1 MKKQRKRIYTAL
13 LCTCFLFSTASVP
26 VSAAETEQEEMT
38 TLSSRSG
45 EAEVSTKDA
54 LTSALGDSN
63 ISKITL
69 KQDIHISD
77 TLTVN
82 RAVTL
87 DLNGF
92 VLRMTGEDSV
102 IKVGQGGELTIAD
115 SDKNT
120 AHKFAQNTAG
130 LSAGLWELV
139 SDDSA
144 TSKTVN
150 GGIITGGKAQNGG
163 GVYVASGGKL
173 HMTGGSIVG
182 CQARYGGGVYLDN
195 NDQTGGFSEFT
206 MTDSR
211 IIGCTASDNGGGVAV
226 DPACKFTMDNGSEI
240 RSCTARMGGGVYING
255 GDTNGNGVFTL
266 RNGAILSCTADTS
279 GFVPSRG
286 GGVFNVGAFI
296 MESGT
301 IKGCTSIKDDSSTG
315 GVLNRREFT
324 MRGGTIGK
332 EDKTDESHVYN
343 DANTAAVFTI
353 SGAARIYTNVANN
366 SRLNAYG
373 GEISGEVKNAVDSRY
388 AVITGTEGAAGS
400 TEFKGKVT
408 NNCIIEKGQFTGE
421 VMNDGGGT
429 IKGGTFTGSVTNNLG
444 AILGGDF
451 SQAESL
457 SGKLVITFDPN
468 NGDNSSRQEVY
479 WKKEGAPLIAPIPK
493 PTKEEHTFE
502 GWYYDNKGEN
512 RKWDF
517 ETDRARYTMT
527 LTAKWKANTYNVTV
541 ENDGNGTASADPA
554 SAKMDDKV
562 ELIAT
567 PKSGYHFKEWEV
579 ISGNVKIEDNKFTMP
594 AAHVTVKAI
603 FERNASSGSGG
614 GGGTTYYTLTFETN
628 GGDSIQAIRA
638 ARGKTLD
645 LSAYTPMRDGYDFGG
660 WYADKD
666 LTQRITEIKLS
677 GSKTVYADWKKKEP
691 NEPDAVKNPFA
702 DVNAGDWFYRD
713 VLFSYEKGLMSGMD
727 AAAFAPY
734 ANTTRAQIAVIF
746 YRMEGSPAVE
756 GENSFTDVVRDSG
769 TAWFYDAVTWAQ
781 QNGIMG
787 GYGNSSFAPNDPIT
801 REQLA
806 AIFYRYAQYKGY
818 DTTQGGMA
826 IREFDDYESISD
838 YAMGAMAWAVNTG
851 LVKGDSNL
859 LYPKGTATR
868 AEIAALFHR
877 FAENGMK

>member
-26 VSAAETEQEEMT
+26 VLAAETEQEEMT

-45 EAEVSTKDA
+45 EAEVSTKDE
-54 LTSALGDSN
+54 LTSALGDST
-63 ISKITL
+63 KDTVKL
-69 KQDIHISD
+69 TADIIID
-77 TLTVN
+77 TTLTVN

-92 VLRMTGEDSV
+92 VLRIPEKDSV
-102 IKVGQGGELTIAD
+102 IKVEQGGELTIAD
-115 SDKNT
+115 SDKT
-120 AHKFAQNTAG
+120 TEHKFAQNPD
-130 LSAGLWELV
+130 GLWVLV
-139 SDDSA
+139 SDDS
-144 TSKTVN
+144 TSSKTVN
-150 GGIITGGKAQNGG
+150 GGIITGGKAQKGG
-163 GVYVASGGKL
+163 GVYVALGGKL
-173 HMTGGSIVG
+173 NMTGGSIVG
-182 CQARYGGGVYLDN
+182 CQASHDGGGVYLDSDN
-195 NDQTGGFSEFT
+195 KTDEYSEFT
-206 MTDSR
+206 MTSSR

-226 DPACKFTMDNGSEI
+226 YSVNRFTMNNGSEI
-240 RSCTARMGGGVYING
+240 RSCTARNGGGVYTENG
-255 GDTNGNGVFTL
+255 TFGSGVFTL

-279 GFVPSRG
+279 GHLPSRG
-286 GGVFNVGAFI
+286 GGVYNGGSFI

-301 IKGCTSIKDDSSTG
+301 IKGCTAIDMKQRPTG

-324 MRGGTIGK
+324 MRGGTIGGG
-332 EDKTDESHVYN
+332 ENDESHVYN
-343 DANTAAVFTI
+343 AAEAAAVFTI
-353 SGAARIYTNVANN
+353 SDTAKIYTNVANN
-366 SRLNAYG
+366 SRLNADG
-373 GEISGEVKNAVDSRY
+373 GEIFGEVKNAVDSRY
-388 AVITGTEGAAGS
+388 AVITGTEEAAGS
-400 TEFKGKVT
+400 TEFSGAVI
-408 NNCIIEKGQFTGE
+408 NSEA
-421 VMNDGGGT
+421 GT
-429 IKGGTFTGSVTNNLG
+429 IAGGVFTGSVTNNLG
-444 AILGGDF
+444 AITGGDF
-451 SQAESL
+451 SRAKSL
-457 SGKLVITFDPN
+457 SGRLVITFDPN
-468 NGDNSSRQEVY
+468 NGGNSSRQEVV
-479 WKKEGAPLIAPIPK
+479 WSKDGAKLIAPIPK

-502 GWYYDNKGEN
+502 GWYYDNNGEN
-512 RKWDF
+512 TEWNF
-517 ETDRARYTMT
+517 ETDRAKYTMR
-527 LTAKWKANTYNVTV
+527 LTAQWKANTYTVTV
-541 ENDGNGTASADPA
+541 ENDGNGTALADPA
-554 SAKMDDKV
+554 SAKMGDEV
-562 ELIAT
+562 RLTAM
-567 PKSGYHFKEWEV
+567 PNSGYHFKEWEV
-579 ISGNVKIEDNKFTMP
+579 VSDNVKIEDNKFTMP

-603 FERNASSGSGG
+603 FERNASSSGGG

-628 GGDSIQAIRA
+628 GGGSMQAIRA

-660 WYADKD
+660 WYADKA

-677 GSKTVYADWKKKEP
+677 GSKTVYADWKKREP
-691 NEPDAVKNPFA
+691 DEPDAVKNPFA

-756 GENSFTDVVRDSG
+756 GENSFTDVVRGSG

-787 GYGNSSFAPNDPIT
+787 GYSNSSFAPNDPIT

-826 IREFDDYESISD
+826 IREFNDYESISD
-838 YAMGAMAWAVNTG
+838 YAMSAMAWAVNIG

-868 AEIAALFHR
+868 AELAALLHR
-877 FAENGMK
+877 FVENGMK

>member
-26 VSAAETEQEEMT
+26 VSAAETEQEEEMT

-115 SDKNT
+115 SDKT
-120 AHKFAQNTAG
+120 TEHKFAQNPD
-130 LSAGLWELV
+130 GLWVLV

-144 TSKTVN
+144 TSKTVK
-150 GGIITGGKAQNGG
+150 GGIITGGKAQKGG
-163 GVYVASGGKL
+163 GVYVAPGGKL
-173 HMTGGSIVG
+173 NMTGGSIVG
-182 CQARYGGGVYLDN
+182 CQAKFGGGVYLDN
-195 NDQTGGFSEFT
+195 NDQTGEPSEFT
-206 MTDSR
+206 MTSSR

-226 DPACKFTMDNGSEI
+226 NPACTFTMNNGSEI
-240 RSCTARMGGGVYING
+240 RSCTARNGGGVYTN
-255 GDTNGNGVFTL
+255 TSRKNGNGVFTL
-266 RNGAILSCTADTS
+266 RNGAILSCMVNTS
-279 GFVPSRG
+279 EHPRSRG
-286 GGVFNVGAFI
+286 GGVYNEGSFI
-296 MESGT
+296 MENGT
-301 IKGCTSIKDDSSTG
+301 IKGCTAIKERLTG
-315 GVLNRREFT
+315 GVYNLKEFT
-324 MRGGTIGK
+324 MSGGTIG
-332 EDKTDESHVYN
+332 EEGKTDDESHVYN
-343 DANTAAVFTI
+343 VADKTAAFTI
-353 SGAARIYTNVANN
+353 SGTAKIYTNVAND
-366 SRLNAYG
+366 SRLNADG
-373 GEISGEVKNAVDSRY
+373 GEIFGEVTNAVKNWSS
-388 AVITGTEGAAGS
+388 AVIAGTEGAADS

-421 VMNDGGGT
+421 VVNGGSGT
-429 IKGGTFTGSVTNNLG
+429 IRGGAFKGSVTNNLG

-451 SQAESL
+451 SQATL
-457 SGKLVITFDPN
+457 SGELAITFDPD

-594 AAHVTVKAI
+594 AENVTVKAI
-603 FERNASSGSGG
+603 FERNASSSGGG

-628 GGDSIQAIRA
+628 GGGSMQAIRA

-677 GSKTVYADWKKKEP
+677 GSKTVYADWKKREP

-702 DVNAGDWFYRD
+702 DVNAGDWFYQD

-787 GYGNSSFAPNDPIT
+787 GYSNSSFAPNDPIT

-838 YAMGAMAWAVNTG
+838 YAMSAMAWAVNTG

>member
-388 AVITGTEGAAGS
+388 AVITGTEEATGS
-400 TEFKGKVT
+400 TEFSGAVINSET
-408 NNCIIEKGQFTGE
+408 
-421 VMNDGGGT
+421 GT
-429 IKGGTFTGSVTNNLG
+429 IAGGVFTGSVTNNLG

-451 SQAESL
+451 SRAKSL

-479 WKKEGAPLIAPIPK
+479 WKKEGAKLIAPIPK

-502 GWYYDNKGEN
+502 GWYYDNNGEN

-517 ETDRARYTMT
+517 ETDRAKYTMR
-527 LTAKWKANTYNVTV
+527 LTAQWKANTYNVTV

-554 SAKMDDKV
+554 SAKMGDEV
-562 ELIAT
+562 SLT
-567 PKSGYHFKEWEV
+567 PMPNSGYHFKMWEIV
-579 ISGNVKIEDNKFTMP
+579 PDKVEIKDNKFTMP

-603 FERNASSGSGG
+603 FERNASSSGGGG

-628 GGDSIQAIRA
+628 GGDSMQAIRA

-677 GSKTVYADWKKKEP
+677 GSKTVYADWKKR
-691 NEPDAVKNPFA
+691 EPDAVKNPFA

-727 AAAFAPY
+727 AAVFAPY

-756 GENSFTDVVRDSG
+756 GENSFTDVVRGSG

-868 AEIAALFHR
+868 AELAALFHR

>member
-13 LCTCFLFSTASVP
+13 LCTCFLLSTASVP

-45 EAEVSTKDA
+45 EAEVSKAADLA
-54 LTSALGDSN
+54 SALENSS

-69 KQDIHISD
+69 MTDIPISD

-92 VLRMTGEDSV
+92 VLQRTGEGSV
-102 IKVGQGGELTIAD
+102 IKVEQDGNLTIAD
-115 SDKNT
+115 SNT
-120 AHKFAQNTAG
+120 ATPHKFAQTD
-130 LSAGLWELV
+130 GLWVLV
-139 SDDSA
+139 IDSSA
-144 TSKTVN
+144 TNKTVN
-150 GGIITGGKAQNGG
+150 GGIITGGKAQKGG
-163 GVYVASGGKL
+163 GVYVAPGGKL

-195 NDQTGGFSEFT
+195 NDQTGKPSEFT
-206 MTDSR
+206 MTSSS
-211 IIGCTASDNGGGVAV
+211 IIGCTASDFGGGVAV
-226 DPACKFTMDNGSEI
+226 NPACKFTMNNGSEI
-240 RSCTARMGGGVYING
+240 RSCTARIGGGVYTNNSG
-255 GDTNGNGVFTL
+255 TNGNGVFTL
-266 RNGAILSCTADTS
+266 RNGAILSCTADS
-279 GFVPSRG
+279 WG
-286 GGVFNVGAFI
+286 GGVFNTGAFI

-301 IKGCTSIKDDSSTG
+301 IKGCTAIKERPTG
-315 GVLNRREFT
+315 GVFNRREFT
-324 MRGGTIGK
+324 MSGGTIGEG
-332 EDKTDESHVYN
+332 EDDESHVYN
-343 DANTAAVFTI
+343 AADTAAVFTI
-353 SGAARIYTNVANN
+353 SGTAKIYTNVAND
-366 SRLNAYG
+366 SRWNADG
-373 GEISGEVKNAVDSRY
+373 GKIFGEVKNAVNSRFG
-388 AVITGTEGAAGS
+388 AVIAGAGS
-400 TEFKGKVT
+400 TEFSGAVI
-408 NNCIIEKGQFTGE
+408 NNET
-421 VMNDGGGT
+421 GT
-429 IKGGTFTGSVTNNLG
+429 IAGGVFTGSVTNNLG
-444 AILGGDF
+444 TILGGDF

-457 SGKLVITFDPN
+457 NGQLVITFDPN
-468 NGDNSSRQEVY
+468 NGDKSSKQEVV
-479 WKKEGAPLIAPIPK
+479 WSKDGATLSAPTTE
-493 PTKEEHTFE
+493 PTKEGHTFE
-502 GWYYDNKGEN
+502 GWYYDNNGEN
-512 RKWDF
+512 TKWNF
-517 ETDRARYTMT
+517 ETYTAKYTMT
-527 LTAKWKANTYNVTV
+527 LKAKWKANT
-541 ENDGNGTASADPA
+541 S
-554 SAKMDDKV
+554 
-562 ELIAT
+562 
-567 PKSGYHFKEWEV
+567 
-579 ISGNVKIEDNKFTMP
+579 
-594 AAHVTVKAI
+594 
-603 FERNASSGSGG
+603 SSGGGG

-628 GGDSIQAIRA
+628 GGDSMQAIRA

-677 GSKTVYADWKKKEP
+677 GSKTVYADWKKR
-691 NEPDAVKNPFA
+691 EPDAVKNPFA

-756 GENSFTDVVRDSG
+756 GENSFTDVVRGSG

-868 AEIAALFHR
+868 AELAALFHR

>member
-26 VSAAETEQEEMT
+26 VSAAETEQEEEMT

-45 EAEVSTKDA
+45 EAEVSTAADLA
-54 LTSALGDSN
+54 SALGDST
-63 ISKITL
+63 KDTVKL
-69 KQDIHISD
+69 TADIIID
-77 TLTVN
+77 TTLTVN

-92 VLRMTGEDSV
+92 VLRMTGNDSV
-102 IKVGQGGELTIAD
+102 IKVGQDGNLTIVD
-115 SDKNT
+115 SGKDT
-120 AHKFAQNTAG
+120 AHIFAQPSGG
-130 LSAGLWELV
+130 LSAGLWELN
-139 SDDSA
+139 SNGSE
-144 TSKTVN
+144 TVK
-150 GGIITGGKAQNGG
+150 GGIITGGNAQKGG
-163 GVYVASGGKL
+163 GVYVAPGGKL

-182 CQARYGGGVYLDN
+182 CQAGHGGGVYLDN
-195 NDQTGGFSEFT
+195 NDQTGEPSKFT
-206 MTDSR
+206 MTDSS
-211 IIGCTASDNGGGVAV
+211 IIGCTASDTGGGVTV
-226 DPACKFTMDNGSEI
+226 NPKCTFTMNNGSEI
-240 RSCTARMGGGVYING
+240 RSCTARLGGGVYTNNSG
-255 GDTNGNGVFTL
+255 TNGNGVFTL
-266 RNGAILSCTADTS
+266 RNGAILSCTADTL
-279 GFVPSRG
+279 GFMSSWG
-286 GGVFNVGAFI
+286 GGVYNSGAFI
-296 MESGT
+296 MEGGT
-301 IKGCTSIKDDSSTG
+301 IKGCTAKKGSSG

-324 MRGGTIGK
+324 MRGGRIG

-343 DANTAAVFTI
+343 AADTAAVFTI
-353 SGAARIYTNVANN
+353 SGTAKIYTNVAND
-366 SRLNAYG
+366 SRLNADG
-373 GEISGEVKNAVDSRY
+373 GEIFGDVTNAVDSEY
-388 AVITGTEGAAGS
+388 GAVIAGTEGAAGS
-400 TEFKGKVT
+400 TKFSGAVT
-408 NNCIIEKGQFTGE
+408 NNET
-421 VMNDGGGT
+421 GT
-429 IKGGTFTGSVTNNLG
+429 IAGGTFTHTVTNNVNTVTNNVG
-444 AILGGDF
+444 TILGGDF
-451 SQAESL
+451 SKATL
-457 SGKLVITFDPN
+457 IGKLAITFEPN
-468 NGDNSSRQEVY
+468 NGDNMQVNWE
-479 WKKEGAPLIAPIPK
+479 KEGVLLIAPTSE
-493 PTKEEHTFE
+493 PTKEGYTFE
-502 GWYYDNKGEN
+502 GWYYNNNGKN
-512 RKWDF
+512 TKWDF
-517 ETDRARYTMT
+517 DKDKAKYTMT
-527 LTAKWKANTYNVTV
+527 LKAQWKANT
-541 ENDGNGTASADPA
+541 S
-554 SAKMDDKV
+554 
-562 ELIAT
+562 
-567 PKSGYHFKEWEV
+567 
-579 ISGNVKIEDNKFTMP
+579 
-594 AAHVTVKAI
+594 
-603 FERNASSGSGG
+603 SSGGGG

-677 GSKTVYADWKKKEP
+677 GSKTVYADWKKR
-691 NEPDAVKNPFA
+691 EPDAVKNPFA

-756 GENSFTDVVRDSG
+756 GENSFTDVVRGSG

-826 IREFDDYESISD
+826 IREFGDYESISD

-859 LYPKGTATR
+859 LYPNGTATR
-868 AEIAALFHR
+868 AEIAAMLHR
-877 FAENGMK
+877 FVENGMK

>member
-13 LCTCFLFSTASVP
+13 LCACFLFSTASVP
-26 VSAAETEQEEMT
+26 VSAAETEQEEEMT

-45 EAEVSTKDA
+45 EAEVSTVED
-54 LTSALGDSN
+54 LTSALGDSTKDTVKLTAN
-63 ISKITL
+63 IIIDT
-69 KQDIHISD
+69 

-92 VLRMTGEDSV
+92 VLRIPEKDSV
-102 IKVGQGGELTIAD
+102 IKVEQGGELTIAD
-115 SDKNT
+115 SDKT
-120 AHKFAQNTAG
+120 TEHKFAQNPD
-130 LSAGLWELV
+130 GLWVLV
-139 SDDSA
+139 SDDST
-144 TSKTVN
+144 TSKTVK
-150 GGIITGGKAQNGG
+150 GGIITGGKAQKGG
-163 GVYVASGGKL
+163 GVYVAPGGKL
-173 HMTGGSIVG
+173 NMTGGSIVG
-182 CQARYGGGVYLDN
+182 CQAKFGGGVYLDN
-195 NDQTGGFSEFT
+195 NDQTGEPSEFT
-206 MTDSR
+206 MTSSR

-226 DPACKFTMDNGSEI
+226 NPACTFTMNNGSEI
-240 RSCTARMGGGVYING
+240 RSCTARNGGGVYTN
-255 GDTNGNGVFTL
+255 TSRKNGNGVFTL
-266 RNGAILSCTADTS
+266 RNGAILSCMVNTS
-279 GFVPSRG
+279 EHPRSRG
-286 GGVFNVGAFI
+286 GGVYNEGSFI
-296 MESGT
+296 MENGT
-301 IKGCTSIKDDSSTG
+301 IKGCTAIKERLTG
-315 GVLNRREFT
+315 GVYNLKEFT
-324 MRGGTIGK
+324 MSGGTIG
-332 EDKTDESHVYN
+332 EEGKTDDESHVYN
-343 DANTAAVFTI
+343 VADKTAAFTI
-353 SGAARIYTNVANN
+353 SGTAKIYTNVAND
-366 SRLNAYG
+366 SRLNADG
-373 GEISGEVKNAVDSRY
+373 GEIFGEVTNAVKNWSS
-388 AVITGTEGAAGS
+388 AVIAGTEGAAGS

-594 AAHVTVKAI
+594 AENVTVKAI
-603 FERNASSGSGG
+603 FERNASSSGGG

-660 WYADKD
+660 WYADAA

-677 GSKTVYADWKKKEP
+677 GSKTVYADWKKR
-691 NEPDAVKNPFA
+691 EPDAVKNPFA

-756 GENSFTDVVRDSG
+756 GENSFADVVRDSG

>member
-26 VSAAETEQEEMT
+26 VSAAETEQGEMI
-38 TLSSRSG
+38 TLSNRSG
-45 EAEVSTKDA
+45 EAEVSMKDA

-69 KQDIHISD
+69 KQDIAISD

-92 VLRMTGEDSV
+92 VLRMTKEGSV
-102 IKVGQGGELTIAD
+102 IKVEQGGELTIAD
-115 SDKNT
+115 SDKT
-120 AHKFAQNTAG
+120 TEHKFAQNPD
-130 LSAGLWELV
+130 GLWVLV
-139 SDDSA
+139 SDDST
-144 TSKTVN
+144 TSKTVK
-150 GGIITGGKAQNGG
+150 GGIITGGKAQKGG
-163 GVYVASGGKL
+163 GVYVAPGGKL
-173 HMTGGSIVG
+173 NMTGGSIVG
-182 CQARYGGGVYLDN
+182 CQAKFGGGVYLDN
-195 NDQTGGFSEFT
+195 NDQTGEPSEFT
-206 MTDSR
+206 MTSSR

-226 DPACKFTMDNGSEI
+226 NPACTFTMNNGSEI
-240 RSCTARMGGGVYING
+240 RSCTARNGGGVYTN
-255 GDTNGNGVFTL
+255 TSRKNGNGVFTL
-266 RNGAILSCTADTS
+266 RNGAILSCMVNTS
-279 GFVPSRG
+279 EHPRSRG
-286 GGVFNVGAFI
+286 GGVYNEGSFI
-296 MESGT
+296 MENGT
-301 IKGCTSIKDDSSTG
+301 IKGCTAIKERLTG
-315 GVLNRREFT
+315 GVYNLKEFT
-324 MRGGTIGK
+324 MSGGTIG
-332 EDKTDESHVYN
+332 EEGKTDDESHVYN
-343 DANTAAVFTI
+343 VADKTAAFTI
-353 SGAARIYTNVANN
+353 SGTAKIYTNVAND
-366 SRLNAYG
+366 SRLNADG
-373 GEISGEVKNAVDSRY
+373 GEIFGEVTNAVKNWSS
-388 AVITGTEGAAGS
+388 AVIAGTEGAADS

-421 VMNDGGGT
+421 VVNGGSGT
-429 IKGGTFTGSVTNNLG
+429 IRGGAFKGSVTNNLG

-451 SQAESL
+451 SQATL
-457 SGKLVITFDPN
+457 SGELAITFDPD
-468 NGDNSSRQEVY
+468 NGEEPDTQKVDWSHG
-479 WKKEGAPLIAPIPK
+479 GATLTAPSE

-502 GWYYDNKGEN
+502 GWYYDNNGEN
-512 RKWDF
+512 TEWNF
-517 ETDRARYTMT
+517 ETDRAKYTMT
-527 LTAKWKANTYNVTV
+527 LTAQWKANTYTVTV
-541 ENDGNGTASADPA
+541 KDDGNGTALADPA
-554 SAKMDDKV
+554 SAKMGAEV
-562 ELIAT
+562 RLTAM
-567 PKSGYHFKEWEV
+567 PNSGYHFKEWEV
-579 ISGNVKIEDNKFTMP
+579 IPDKVKIEDNKFTMP

-603 FERNASSGSGG
+603 FERNASSSGGG

-628 GGDSIQAIRA
+628 GGGSMQAIRA

-677 GSKTVYADWKKKEP
+677 GSKTVYADWKKR
-691 NEPDAVKNPFA
+691 EPDAVKNPFA

-781 QNGIMG
+781 KNGIMG

>member
-26 VSAAETEQEEMT
+26 VSAAETEQEEEMT

-45 EAEVSTKDA
+45 EAEVSTKDE
-54 LTSALGDSN
+54 LTSALENSN

-69 KQDIHISD
+69 KTDIPIRD

-92 VLRMTGEDSV
+92 VLQMTGNDSV
-102 IKVGQGGELTIAD
+102 IKVEQGGELTIAD
-115 SDKNT
+115 SDKDKE
-120 AHKFAQNTAG
+120 HKFAQPSGG
-130 LSAGLWELV
+130 LSAGLWELN
-139 SDDSA
+139 SNGSE
-144 TSKTVN
+144 TVN
-150 GGIITGGKAQNGG
+150 GGIITGGKAQKGG
-163 GVYVASGGKL
+163 GVYVAPGGKL
-173 HMTGGSIVG
+173 NMTGGSIVG

-195 NDQTGGFSEFT
+195 NDQTGEPSEFT
-206 MTDSR
+206 MTSR
-211 IIGCTASDNGGGVAV
+211 SIIGCTASDYGGGVAV
-226 DPACKFTMDNGSEI
+226 NPKCTFTMNNGSAV
-240 RSCTARMGGGVYING
+240 RSCTARLGGGVYTNNNG
-255 GDTNGNGVFTL
+255 TNGPGVFTL
-266 RNGAILSCTADTS
+266 RNGAILSCKADSWGGGVYNEGSFIMEDGTIKNCTAEWAW
-279 GFVPSRG
+279 PSS
-286 GGVFNVGAFI
+286 GGVFNH
-296 MESGT
+296 
-301 IKGCTSIKDDSSTG
+301 
-315 GVLNRREFT
+315 REFT
-324 MRGGTIGK
+324 MSGGAIG
-332 EDKTDESHVYN
+332 EENKTDKSHVYN
-343 DANTAAVFTI
+343 NSFTSAIFTI
-353 SGAARIYTNVANN
+353 SGDATIYTNVAND
-366 SRLNAYG
+366 SRLNADG
-373 GEISGEVKNAVDSRY
+373 GEIFGDVTNAVYSEY
-388 AVITGTEGAAGS
+388 GAVIAGAGS
-400 TEFKGKVT
+400 TEFSGAVT
-408 NNCIIEKGQFTGE
+408 NNET
-421 VMNDGGGT
+421 GT
-429 IKGGTFTGSVTNNLG
+429 IAGGVFTGSVTNKG

-451 SQAESL
+451 SEATL
-457 SGKLVITFDPN
+457 SGKLAITFDPN
-468 NGDNSSRQEVY
+468 NGDNRSRQEVV
-479 WKKEGAPLIAPIPK
+479 WSTDGATLSAPYSN
-493 PTKEEHTFE
+493 PTKEGHTFE
-502 GWYYDNKGEN
+502 SWYYDNNGEDT
-512 RKWDF
+512 KWNF
-517 ETDRARYTMT
+517 ETDRVKYTMT
-527 LTAKWKANTYNVTV
+527 LTAKWKANT
-541 ENDGNGTASADPA
+541 S
-554 SAKMDDKV
+554 
-562 ELIAT
+562 
-567 PKSGYHFKEWEV
+567 
-579 ISGNVKIEDNKFTMP
+579 
-594 AAHVTVKAI
+594 
-603 FERNASSGSGG
+603 SSGGGG

-628 GGDSIQAIRA
+628 GGGSMQAIRA

-677 GSKTVYADWKKKEP
+677 GSKTVYADWKKR
-691 NEPDAVKNPFA
+691 EPDAVKNPFA

-781 QNGIMG
+781 KNGIMG

>member
-26 VSAAETEQEEMT
+26 VSAAETEQGEMI
-38 TLSSRSG
+38 TLSNRSG

-69 KQDIHISD
+69 KQDIAISD

-92 VLRMTGEDSV
+92 VLRMTKEGSV
-102 IKVGQGGELTIAD
+102 IKVEQGGELTIAD
-115 SDKNT
+115 SDTDK
-120 AHKFAQNTAG
+120 AHKFVQSTG
-130 LSAGLWELV
+130 GLWVLV
-139 SDDSA
+139 DDS
-144 TSKTVN
+144 SKTVY
-150 GGIITGGKAQNGG
+150 GGIITGGNAQKGG
-163 GVYVASGGKL
+163 GVYVAPGGKL
-173 HMTGGSIVG
+173 NMTGGSIVG
-182 CQARYGGGVYLDN
+182 CQAKFGGGVYLDN
-195 NDQTGGFSEFT
+195 NDQTGEPSEFT
-206 MTDSR
+206 MTSSR

-226 DPACKFTMDNGSEI
+226 NPACTFTMNNGSEI
-240 RSCTARMGGGVYING
+240 RSCTARNGGGVYTN
-255 GDTNGNGVFTL
+255 TSRKNGNGVFTL
-266 RNGAILSCTADTS
+266 RNGAILSCMVNTS
-279 GFVPSRG
+279 EHPRSRG
-286 GGVFNVGAFI
+286 GGVYNEGSFI
-296 MESGT
+296 MENGT
-301 IKGCTSIKDDSSTG
+301 IKGCTAIKERLTG
-315 GVLNRREFT
+315 GVYNLKEFT
-324 MRGGTIGK
+324 MSGGTIG
-332 EDKTDESHVYN
+332 EEGKTDDESHVYN
-343 DANTAAVFTI
+343 VADKTAVFTI
-353 SGAARIYTNVANN
+353 SGTAKIYTNVAND
-366 SRLNAYG
+366 SRLNADG
-373 GEISGEVKNAVDSRY
+373 GEIFGEVTNAVKNWSS
-388 AVITGTEGAAGS
+388 AVIAGTEGAADS

-421 VMNDGGGT
+421 VVNGGSGT
-429 IKGGTFTGSVTNNLG
+429 IRGGAFKGSVTNNLG

-451 SQAESL
+451 SQATL
-457 SGKLVITFDPN
+457 SGELAITFDPD
-468 NGDNSSRQEVY
+468 NGEEPDTQKVDWSHG
-479 WKKEGAPLIAPIPK
+479 GATLTAPSE

-502 GWYYDNKGEN
+502 GWYYDNNGEN
-512 RKWDF
+512 TEWNF
-517 ETDRARYTMT
+517 ETDRARYTMR
-527 LTAKWKANTYNVTV
+527 LTAQWKANTYTVTV
-541 ENDGNGTASADPA
+541 KDDGNGTALADPA
-554 SAKMDDKV
+554 SAKMGAEV
-562 ELIAT
+562 SLTAM
-567 PKSGYHFKEWEV
+567 PNSGYHFKKWEV
-579 ISGNVKIEDNKFTMP
+579 VPDKVEIENNKFTMP
-594 AAHVTVKAI
+594 ADDVTVKAI
-603 FERNASSGSGG
+603 FERNASSGGGG

-628 GGDSIQAIRA
+628 GGGSMQAIRA

-677 GSKTVYADWKKKEP
+677 GSKTVYADWKKR
-691 NEPDAVKNPFA
+691 EPDAVKNPFA

-756 GENSFTDVVRDSG
+756 GENSFTDVVRGSG

>member
-38 TLSSRSG
+38 TLSNRSG
-45 EAEVSTKDA
+45 EAEVSTAAD

-69 KQDIHISD
+69 EQDIPISD

-92 VLRMTGEDSV
+92 VLRMTGNDSV
-102 IKVGQGGELTIAD
+102 IKVEQGGELTIAD
-115 SDKNT
+115 SDKDKE
-120 AHKFAQNTAG
+120 HKFAQPSGG
-130 LSAGLWELV
+130 LSAGLWELN
-139 SDDSA
+139 SNGSE
-144 TSKTVN
+144 TVN
-150 GGIITGGKAQNGG
+150 GGIITGGKAQKGG
-163 GVYVASGGKL
+163 GVYVAPGGKL

-195 NDQTGGFSEFT
+195 NDQTGEPSEFT
-206 MTDSR
+206 MTSR
-211 IIGCTASDNGGGVAV
+211 SIIGCTASDYGGGVAV
-226 DPACKFTMDNGSEI
+226 NPKCTFTMNNDSEI
-240 RSCTARMGGGVYING
+240 RSCTARLGGGVYTNNSG
-255 GDTNGNGVFTL
+255 TNGPGVFTL
-266 RNGAILSCTADTS
+266 RNGAILSCTANPSDHL
-279 GFVPSRG
+279 FSRG
-286 GGVFNVGAFI
+286 GGVYNSGAFI
-296 MESGT
+296 MEGGT
-301 IKGCTSIKDDSSTG
+301 IKGCTAKDGSSG

-324 MRGGTIGK
+324 MSGGMIG
-332 EDKTDESHVYN
+332 EGENDESHVYN
-343 DANTAAVFTI
+343 DANTKAVFTI
-353 SGAARIYTNVANN
+353 SGTAKIYTNVAND
-366 SRLNAYG
+366 SRLNADG
-373 GEISGEVKNAVDSRY
+373 GEIFGEVTNAVKNWSS
-388 AVITGTEGAAGS
+388 AVIAGTEGVAGS

-408 NNCIIEKGQFTGE
+408 NNCIIEKGQFTGD
-421 VMNDGGGT
+421 VTNDGGGT
-429 IKGGTFTGSVTNNLG
+429 IKGGVFTGSVTNNLG
-444 AILGGDF
+444 TILGGDF
-451 SQAESL
+451 SQAEPL
-457 SGKLVITFDPN
+457 NGQLAITFDPN
-468 NGDNSSRQEVY
+468 NEGNSSRKEVD
-479 WKKEGAPLIAPIPK
+479 WSKDGAKLSTPTPE
-493 PTKEEHTFE
+493 PTKEGHTFE
-502 GWYYDNKGEN
+502 GWYYDNNGEN
-512 RKWDF
+512 TKWNF
-517 ETDRARYTMT
+517 ETDRAKYTMT
-527 LTAKWKANTYNVTV
+527 LKAKWKANT
-541 ENDGNGTASADPA
+541 S
-554 SAKMDDKV
+554 
-562 ELIAT
+562 
-567 PKSGYHFKEWEV
+567 
-579 ISGNVKIEDNKFTMP
+579 
-594 AAHVTVKAI
+594 
-603 FERNASSGSGG
+603 SSGGGG

-628 GGDSIQAIRA
+628 GGDSMQAIRA

-677 GSKTVYADWKKKEP
+677 GSKTVYADWKKR
-691 NEPDAVKNPFA
+691 EPDAVKNPFA

-756 GENSFTDVVRDSG
+756 GENSFTDVVRGSG

-787 GYGNSSFAPNDPIT
+787 GYDNSSFAPNDPIT

-826 IREFDDYESISD
+826 IREFGDYESISD
-838 YAMGAMAWAVNTG
+838 YAMSAMAWAVNTG

-859 LYPKGTATR
+859 LYPNGTATR
-868 AEIAALFHR
+868 AEIAAMLHR
-877 FAENGMK
+877 FVENGMK

>member
-26 VSAAETEQEEMT
+26 VSAAETEQGEMI
-38 TLSSRSG
+38 TLSNRSG

-69 KQDIHISD
+69 KQDIAISD

-92 VLRMTGEDSV
+92 VLRMTKEGSV
-102 IKVGQGGELTIAD
+102 IKVEQGGELTIAD
-115 SDKNT
+115 SDTDK
-120 AHKFAQNTAG
+120 AHKFVQSTG
-130 LSAGLWELV
+130 GLWVLV
-139 SDDSA
+139 DDS
-144 TSKTVN
+144 SKTVY
-150 GGIITGGKAQNGG
+150 GGIITGGNAQKGG
-163 GVYVASGGKL
+163 GVYVAPGGKL
-173 HMTGGSIVG
+173 NMTGGSIVG
-182 CQARYGGGVYLDN
+182 CQAKFGGGVYLDN
-195 NDQTGGFSEFT
+195 NDQTGEPSEFT
-206 MTDSR
+206 MTSSR

-226 DPACKFTMDNGSEI
+226 NPACTFTMNNGSEI
-240 RSCTARMGGGVYING
+240 RSCTARNGGGVYTN
-255 GDTNGNGVFTL
+255 TSRKNGNGVFTL
-266 RNGAILSCTADTS
+266 RNGAILSCMVNTS
-279 GFVPSRG
+279 EHPRSRG
-286 GGVFNVGAFI
+286 GGVYNEGSFI
-296 MESGT
+296 MENGT
-301 IKGCTSIKDDSSTG
+301 IKGCTAIKERLTG
-315 GVLNRREFT
+315 GVYNLKEFT
-324 MRGGTIGK
+324 MSGGTIG
-332 EDKTDESHVYN
+332 EEGKTDDESHVYN
-343 DANTAAVFTI
+343 VADKTAVFTI
-353 SGAARIYTNVANN
+353 SGTAKIYTNVAND
-366 SRLNAYG
+366 SRLNADG
-373 GEISGEVKNAVDSRY
+373 GEIFGEVTNAVKNWSS
-388 AVITGTEGAAGS
+388 AVIAGTEGAADS

-421 VMNDGGGT
+421 VVNGGSGT
-429 IKGGTFTGSVTNNLG
+429 IRGGAFKGSVTNNLG

-451 SQAESL
+451 SQATL
-457 SGKLVITFDPN
+457 SGELAITFDPD
-468 NGDNSSRQEVY
+468 NGEEPDTQKVDWSHG
-479 WKKEGAPLIAPIPK
+479 GATLTAPSE

-502 GWYYDNKGEN
+502 GWYYDNNGEN
-512 RKWDF
+512 TEWNF
-517 ETDRARYTMT
+517 ETDKAKYTMT
-527 LTAKWKANTYNVTV
+527 LTAQWKANTYTVTV

-554 SAKMDDKV
+554 SAKMGAEV
-562 ELIAT
+562 SLTAM
-567 PKSGYHFKEWEV
+567 PKSGYHFKRWEV
-579 ISGNVKIEDNKFTMP
+579 VPDKVEIENNKFTMP
-594 AAHVTVKAI
+594 ADDVTVKAI
-603 FERNASSGSGG
+603 FERNASSGGSGGG

-628 GGDSIQAIRA
+628 GGGSMQAIRA

-660 WYADKD
+660 WYADSA

-677 GSKTVYADWKKKEP
+677 GSKTVYADWKKR
-691 NEPDAVKNPFA
+691 EPDAVKNPFA

-787 GYGNSSFAPNDPIT
+787 GYDNSSFAPNDPIT

-826 IREFDDYESISD
+826 IREFGDYESISD
-838 YAMGAMAWAVNTG
+838 YAMSAMAWAVNTG

-859 LYPKGTATR
+859 LYPNGTATR
-868 AEIAALFHR
+868 AEIAAMLHR
-877 FAENGMK
+877 FVENGMK

>member
-26 VSAAETEQEEMT
+26 VSAAETEQGEMI
-38 TLSSRSG
+38 TLSNRSG

-69 KQDIHISD
+69 KQDIAISD

-92 VLRMTGEDSV
+92 VLRMTKEGSV
-102 IKVGQGGELTIAD
+102 IKVEQGGELTIAD
-115 SDKNT
+115 SDTDK
-120 AHKFAQNTAG
+120 AHKFVQSTG
-130 LSAGLWELV
+130 GLWVLV
-139 SDDSA
+139 DDS
-144 TSKTVN
+144 SKTVY
-150 GGIITGGKAQNGG
+150 GGIITGGNAQKGG
-163 GVYVASGGKL
+163 GVYVAPGGKL
-173 HMTGGSIVG
+173 NMTGGSIVG
-182 CQARYGGGVYLDN
+182 CQAKFGGGVYLDN
-195 NDQTGGFSEFT
+195 NDQTGEPSEFT
-206 MTDSR
+206 MTSSR

-226 DPACKFTMDNGSEI
+226 NPACTFTMNNGSEI
-240 RSCTARMGGGVYING
+240 RSCTARNGGGVYTN
-255 GDTNGNGVFTL
+255 TSRKNGNGVFTL

-279 GFVPSRG
+279 GHLSSRG
-286 GGVFNVGAFI
+286 GGVYNEGSFI
-296 MESGT
+296 MENGT
-301 IKGCTSIKDDSSTG
+301 IKGCTAIKMKERPTG
-315 GVLNRREFT
+315 GVYNLKEFT
-324 MRGGTIGK
+324 MRGGTIG
-332 EDKTDESHVYN
+332 EEGENENDESHVYN
-343 DANTAAVFTI
+343 AADTAAVFTI
-353 SGAARIYTNVANN
+353 SGTAKIYTNVYND
-366 SRLNAYG
+366 SRLNADG
-373 GEISGEVKNAVDSRY
+373 GEIFGEVTNAVKNWSS
-388 AVITGTEGAAGS
+388 AVIAGTEGAAGS

-594 AAHVTVKAI
+594 AENVTVKAI
-603 FERNASSGSGG
+603 FERNASSSGGG

-628 GGDSIQAIRA
+628 GGGSMQAIRA

-677 GSKTVYADWKKKEP
+677 GSKTVYADWKKR
-691 NEPDAVKNPFA
+691 EPDAVKNPFA

-787 GYGNSSFAPNDPIT
+787 GYSNSSFAPKDPIT
-801 REQLA
+801 REQLT

-868 AEIAALFHR
+868 AELAALFHR

>member
-38 TLSSRSG
+38 TLSNRSG
-45 EAEVSTKDA
+45 EAEVSTKDE
-54 LTSALGDSN
+54 LTSALGDST
-63 ISKITL
+63 KDTVKL
-69 KQDIHISD
+69 TEDIIID
-77 TLTVN
+77 TTLTVN

-92 VLRMTGEDSV
+92 VLRMTGEGSV
-102 IKVGQGGELTIAD
+102 IKVEQGGELTIAD
-115 SDKNT
+115 SNKNT
-120 AHKFAQNTAG
+120 AHKFAQNTN
-130 LSAGLWELV
+130 GLWELV
-139 SDDSA
+139 DGSS
-144 TSKTVN
+144 TSSKTVN
-150 GGIITGGKAQNGG
+150 GGIITGGKAQKGG
-163 GVYVASGGKL
+163 GVYVAPGGKL

-182 CQARYGGGVYLDN
+182 CQAKDGGGVYLD
-195 NDQTGGFSEFT
+195 DDSQTDASSEFT
-206 MTDSR
+206 MTDSS
-211 IIGCTASDNGGGVAV
+211 IIGCTASGHGGGVAV
-226 DPACKFTMDNGSEI
+226 NPACKFTMDNDSEI
-240 RSCTARMGGGVYING
+240 RSCTARLGGGVYTNNSG
-255 GDTNGNGVFTL
+255 TNGPGVFTL
-266 RNGAILSCTADTS
+266 RNGAILSCTAN
-279 GFVPSRG
+279 PSNHLFSQG
-286 GGVFNVGAFI
+286 GGVYNSGAFI
-296 MESGT
+296 MEGGT
-301 IKGCTSIKDDSSTG
+301 IKGCTAIKERPTG

-324 MRGGTIGK
+324 MSGGMIG
-332 EDKTDESHVYN
+332 ESENDESHVYN
-343 DANTAAVFTI
+343 DAITAAVFTI
-353 SGAARIYTNVANN
+353 SGDAKIYTNVYND
-366 SRLNAYG
+366 SRLNADG
-373 GEISGEVKNAVDSRY
+373 GEIFGEVTNAVKNWSS
-388 AVITGTEGAAGS
+388 AVIAGTEGAAGS

-594 AAHVTVKAI
+594 AENVTVKAI
-603 FERNASSGSGG
+603 FERNASSSGGG

-628 GGDSIQAIRA
+628 GGGSMQAIRA

-677 GSKTVYADWKKKEP
+677 GSKTVYADWKKR
-691 NEPDAVKNPFA
+691 EPDAVKNPFA

-756 GENSFTDVVRDSG
+756 GENSFTDVVRGSG

-787 GYGNSSFAPNDPIT
+787 GYSNSSFAPNDPIT
-801 REQLA
+801 REQLT

-868 AEIAALFHR
+868 AELAALLHR

>member
-38 TLSSRSG
+38 TLSNRSG
-45 EAEVSTKDA
+45 EAEVSTKNE
-54 LTSALGDSN
+54 LTSALGDSS

-69 KQDIHISD
+69 KQDIVISD

-92 VLRMTGEDSV
+92 VLRMTGDDSV
-102 IKVGQGGELTIAD
+102 IKVEQGGNLTIAD

-120 AHKFAQNTAG
+120 AHKFAQNTD
-130 LSAGLWELV
+130 GLWELV
-139 SDDSA
+139 DASS
-144 TSKTVN
+144 TSSKTVN

-163 GVYVASGGKL
+163 GVYVAFGGKL

-388 AVITGTEGAAGS
+388 AVITGTEEATGS
-400 TEFKGKVT
+400 TKFSGAVI
-408 NNCIIEKGQFTGE
+408 NNET
-421 VMNDGGGT
+421 GT
-429 IKGGTFTGSVTNNLG
+429 IAGGVFTGSVTNNLG

-451 SQAESL
+451 SRAKSL

-468 NGDNSSRQEVY
+468 NGGNSSRQEVV
-479 WKKEGAPLIAPIPK
+479 WSKNGAKLIAPIPK
-493 PTKEEHTFE
+493 PTKEGHTFE
-502 GWYYDNKGEN
+502 GWYYDNNGEN
-512 RKWDF
+512 TEWDF
-517 ETDRARYTMT
+517 ETDRAKYTMR
-527 LTAKWKANTYNVTV
+527 LTAKWKANIYNVTV

-554 SAKMDDKV
+554 SAKMGAEV
-562 ELIAT
+562 SLTAM
-567 PKSGYHFKEWEV
+567 PKSGYHFKEWKV
-579 ISGNVKIEDNKFTMP
+579 ISGDVEIEDNKFTMP
-594 AAHVTVKAI
+594 ADNVTVKAI
-603 FERNASSGSGG
+603 FERNASSGGSGGG

-628 GGDSIQAIRA
+628 GGDSMQAIRA

-660 WYADKD
+660 WYADAA

-677 GSKTVYADWKKKEP
+677 GSKTVYADWKKREP

-756 GENSFTDVVRDSG
+756 GENSFTDVVRGSG